1 MPVTYVFLDCLCFYL
16 FNPKVPPL
24 IRGVIFLTQ
33 PIGITVNP
41 YHSPSSS
48 LVVAIRTSSSSW
60 LIKYPYDQK
69 MGVFVSSDFSH
80 PDVDIISTHSTSTY
94 RLEDIFYLSICIS
107 ILTVFFYCICLMHS
121 VLFYKS
127 FSLIFFYIRIINKF
141 Y

>member
-1 MPVTYVFLDCLCFYL
+1 MQVTYVFLDYLCFYL

-94 RLEDIFYLSICIS
+94 ITSEPWMQSSSTLQVLSTYLGGVSYTPHTYQPY
-107 ILTVFFYCICLMHS
+107 LD
-121 VLFYKS
+121 
-127 FSLIFFYIRIINKF
+127 R
-141 Y
+141 

>member
-1 MPVTYVFLDCLCFYL
+1 MQVTYVFLDYLCFYL

-94 RLEDIFYLSICIS
+94 ITSEPWMQSSSTLQVLSTYLGVVSYT
-107 ILTVFFYCICLMHS
+107 LHTYQPYLD
-121 VLFYKS
+121 
-127 FSLIFFYIRIINKF
+127 R
-141 Y
+141 